1 MRKTVTTIPQMIL
14 LNIINIGIVAF
25 WSVDGAFMT
34 NYLTKKNYSP
44 FMISDGAAGTILSI
58 GQVIICIGFL
68 FGLLSD
74 GTRTRMGK
82 RIPFMLSG
90 ILVVAAGYA
99 LIPHV
104 NNLTFL
110 IAIQILVYFGLV
122 WCAIPYYSLVPDT
135 TPDDKLGTCNAFFS
149 VFGAVGTILGY
160 LVIGGICS
168 DKVKYPEMYRYLP
181 FYATSALVLVTMA
194 ITLISTR
201 EDTDYSKQP
210 PTEPIGNRL
219 KSVVTDLPKYKDLV
233 LFMGLNFFMWV
244 GLQGFVKFFTRFMDA
259 DVHVEAS
266 KASFLLGAIPIV
278 AIIFAVPIG
287 ILADKISRKG
297 MFIAGLVGAIVL
309 MTAGFFFIHDMISA
323 GIIIALAAIAII
335 DVMLLISTIAPT
347 LMPKDQIGLYM
358 GVLSAATGL
367 GGAVGVALSG
377 WLCTYLEKGMH
388 ARVIFVIG
396 PICLVI
402 SLFFLLKMKIK
413 NAWELKAEQEKAA

>member
-1 MRKTVTTIPQMIL
+1 MIL

-90 ILVVAAGYA
+90 IIVVAAGYS

-110 IAIQILVYFGLV
+110 IIIQTLVYLGLV
-122 WCAIPYYSLVPDT
+122 WSAIPYYSLVPDT

-160 LVIGGICS
+160 LVIGGIFA
-168 DKVKYPEMYRYLP
+168 DQTKYPELYRYLP
-181 FYATSALVLVTMA
+181 FYATSALALVTMF
-194 ITLISTR
+194 ITLAVIR

-210 PTEPIGNRL
+210 ATEPIGKRL

-266 KASFLLGAIPIV
+266 KASLLLGAIPIV
-278 AIIFAVPIG
+278 AIVCAVPIG

-297 MFIAGLVGAIVL
+297 MFIVGLVGAIIA
-309 MTAGFFFIHDMISA
+309 MTAGYFFIHDMKSA
-323 GIIIALAAIAII
+323 GIIISFAAVAII
-335 DVMLLISTIAPT
+335 DVFLLISTIAPT

-367 GGAVGVALSG
+367 GGAVGVAVSG

-413 NAWELKAEQEKAA
+413 NAWELKEEQEKAA